1 MSDPAPA
8 GPWPAWLTGS
18 DGAVQIRI
26 HAQPG
31 ARRTHAVGDYGGRL
45 KIALHAP
52 PVDGKAN
59 AELLRW
65 LAQAC
70 KLPKNRVALL
80 HGATAREK
88 VVCVQ
93 ADLRAVCAA
102 LQAALADAG

>member
-59 AELLRW
+59 AELIALVAEHFGVRKADVTIKSGATGRRK
-65 LAQAC
+65 LAQI
-70 KLPKNRVALL
+70 
-80 HGATAREK
+80 
-88 VVCVQ
+88 
-93 ADLRAVCAA
+93 D
-102 LQAALADAG
+102 DD